1 MNTALIRLWL
11 TSVTEHQTLNGA
23 RSIITRSVSP
33 PLLGSSFLED
43 HVCEFFWTHP
53 DNWMDPLHSG
63 GHWGKANSR
72 HSSPRIIPK
81 SLCSLARWSPL
92 EVAAPAP
99 DCFVMTRSAV
109 PELPVLLACSI
120 MDMETIY
127 APEFV
132 WFHVFVLLWWPSA
145 SACPP
150 DHQWSPDLPALPC
163 PYALVCGLSLQFY
176 LVLVPVVISQFFPPA
191 WLCSF
196 SYGVNTPWFKM
207 LCMLLVTALQ

>member
-120 MDMETIY
+120 MANYAIY
-127 APEFV
+127 APESV
-132 WFHVFVLLWWPSA
+132 WFPVSVPLGWSSTLLWQLSA
-145 SACPP
+145 PACPA
-150 DHQWSPDLPALPC
+150 STALSLCPC
-163 PYALVCGLSLQFY
+163 FVCGLSLLFY
-176 LVLVPVVISQFFPPA
+176 LVLVPVVISKIFF
-191 WLCSF
+191 WHN
-196 SYGVNTPWFKM
+196 YYII
-207 LCMLLVTALQ
+207 